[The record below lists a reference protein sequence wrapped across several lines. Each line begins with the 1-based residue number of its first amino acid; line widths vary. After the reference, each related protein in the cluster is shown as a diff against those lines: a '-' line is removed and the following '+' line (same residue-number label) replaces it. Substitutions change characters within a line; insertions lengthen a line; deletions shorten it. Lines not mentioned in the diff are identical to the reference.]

1 MLFFS
6 REKAVITRILFK
18 EQQEQ
23 RNNEQQEVEIRRKE
37 KERKRIQAEEAIR
50 LQKEQTERERM
61 RKENELRAIQVCG
74 LIFYCAGHVI
84 RNILRYRTVTGG
96 TRSTSSSTVQSAI

>member
-1 MLFFS
+1 M
-6 REKAVITRILFK
+6 TRNVLQ

-50 LQKEQTERERM
+50 LQKEQIERERM

-74 LIFYCAGHVI
+74 LIFYRAGPVLS
-84 RNILRYRTVTGG
+84 NILLYRTVTGG
-96 TRSTSSSTVQSAI
+96 TRSTSSSTVQLAI